1 MKRWLLS
8 LVGILAVCSLL
19 SLDAMI
25 SDAFARGGG
34 HGGGGG
40 YKGGGSR
47 GGGSVTVRPHTRRDG
62 SYVEG
67 HRRSGPNSTQRDN
80 YSTRGNVNPYTGK
93 SGTKEAD
100 R

>member
-1 MKRWLLS
+1 MKKWLLTVTS
-8 LVGILAVCSLL
+8 ILAVCLFL
-19 SLDAMI
+19 SLDLI
-25 SDAFARGGG
+25 VSDASAKSGGRGSS
-34 HGGGGG
+34 GG
-40 YKGGGSR
+40 YKGGDSR
-47 GGGSVTVRPHTRRDG
+47 SGGSVTVRPHTRRDG

-80 YSTRGNVNPYTGK
+80 YSTKGNVNPYTGK